1 MGGRQMS
8 DPRIQQML
16 RAVAL
21 EEQEQQQ
28 RYRLDQEHTLKA
40 LKAEGLALHP
50 LRITGK
56 TFGYAD
62 YPEFRFRLPY
72 PAETRQFR
80 DGAAIECFAPGEE
93 PLRGVLLE
101 LEGQAGACRLFA
113 PDFPDWLEDG
123 QAALKLAPDTRTTEI
138 MTKALEGL
146 EADKTT
152 WTRFLQLHGASMA
165 AASAGRTIGELPLYH
180 NRTLNPSQQAAVKAI
195 LSNNGLLV
203 VHGPPGTGKTTTLI
217 EAIRQ
222 LAEQGQRILVA
233 APSNTAVDHL
243 AIGLVGQGLRVLRV
257 GNAGKTDPVLLPH
270 TPEGKMQDSA
280 VKKEIR
286 DLRLRAEEFRR
297 MALKY
302 KRQFGKDEREQRRL
316 LMQEVKSIRQDIK
329 KLRAYEEEK
338 MYRDAQVIAGT
349 PIGLHD
355 AGLKGLGADTLLID
369 EAGQCPEPLAW
380 VILPLANHI
389 VLAGDPWQ
397 LPPTVL
403 SQEAAA
409 LGLGVSIL
417 ESAMHHVPEVHLLDT
432 QYRMRA
438 SIAGFS
444 SARFYRSLLRTADH
458 LRDEGVHITFV
469 DTAGTGME
477 EVEGPEGTS
486 LQNPGELDIVL
497 QLIDSESLDPAHTA
511 LISPYAGQVSAAA
524 GKLPSGMRIRT
535 IDSFQ
540 GQEDTNIIIS
550 LVRSN
555 DSGEIG
561 FLKDYR
567 RMNVALTRAKEKL
580 FIIGD
585 SATIGRDTFYAAMI
599 SYVENNGSYRSAWEF
614 MG

>member
-1 MGGRQMS
+1 MS
-8 DPRIQQML
+8 DTRIRQML

-21 EEQEQQQ
+21 EEQEQQE
-28 RYRLDQEHTLKA
+28 RYRLDQEHSLKA

-80 DGAAIECFAPGEE
+80 DGAAIECFAVGEE
-93 PLRGVLLE
+93 PIRGVLLE
-101 LEGQAGACRLFA
+101 LDGQTGACRLFA
-113 PDFPDWLEDG
+113 PDFPDWLETPE
-123 QAALKLAPDTRTTEI
+123 AAIKLAPDTRTTEI
-138 MTKALEGL
+138 MTRALEGL
-146 EADKTT
+146 EADKTS
-152 WTRFLQLHGASMA
+152 WTRFRQLHGDLAPRQVP
-165 AASAGRTIGELPLYH
+165 GREPGGLPEYH
-180 NRTLNPSQQAAVKAI
+180 NRNLNPSQQSAVNAI
-195 LSNNGLLV
+195 LQNDGLLV

-217 EAIRQ
+217 EAVQQ
-222 LAEQGQRILVA
+222 LAKQGHRILVT

-243 AIGLVGQGLRVLRV
+243 ALGLVRQGLRVLRV
-257 GNAGKTDPVLLPH
+257 GNTGKTDPALLPH
-270 TPEGKMQDSA
+270 TPEGRMQDGA
-280 VKKEIR
+280 VKKEMR
-286 DLRLRAEEFRR
+286 DLRMRAEEFRR

-302 KRQFGKDEREQRRL
+302 KRQFGRDEREQRKL
-316 LMQEVKSIRQDIK
+316 LMQEVKSIRQEIR

-355 AGLKGLGADTLLID
+355 AGLKGLDADTLVID

-380 VILPLANHI
+380 VVLPLAKRI

-409 LGLGVSIL
+409 LGLGISIL

-444 SARFYRSLLRTADH
+444 SGRFYRSLLRTADH
-458 LRDEGVHITFV
+458 LRDDGVHIVFV

-477 EVEGPEGTS
+477 EVEGPEGGS
-486 LQNPGELDIVL
+486 LQNPGELDIAL
-497 QLIDSESLDPAHTA
+497 QLIASESLDPAHTA
-511 LISPYAGQVSAAA
+511 LISPYAGQVAAA
-524 GKLPSGMRIRT
+524 AERMPSGMRLRT

-540 GQEDTNIIIS
+540 GQEATNIIVS

-555 DSGEIG
+555 DDGEIG

-567 RMNVALTRAKEKL
+567 RMNVAMTRAKERL
-580 FIIGD
+580 YLIGD
-585 SATIGRDTFYAAMI
+585 SATIGRDPFYAAMMT
-599 SYVENNGSYRSAWEF
+599 YVENHGAYRSAWEF

>member
-8 DPRIQQML
+8 DSRIQQML

-50 LRITGK
+50 LRVTGK
-56 TFGYAD
+56 FFGYAD

-80 DGAAIECFAPGEE
+80 DGAAIECFAQGEE
-93 PLRGVLLE
+93 PIRGILLE
-101 LEGQAGACRLFA
+101 LDGQAGACRLFA

-123 QAALKLAPDTRTTEI
+123 QAALKLSPDTRTTDI
-138 MTKALEGL
+138 MSKALEGL
-146 EADKTT
+146 EGDRTS
-152 WTRFLQLHGASMA
+152 WQRFLQLHGDTV
-165 AASAGRTIGELPLYH
+165 SARQSTAPSSLPSYH
-180 NRTLNPSQQAAVKAI
+180 NRNLNPSQQAAVSAM
-195 LSNNGLLV
+195 LHNEGLLV
-203 VHGPPGTGKTTTLI
+203 VHGPPGTGKTTTLV
-217 EAIRQ
+217 EAVCQ
-222 LAEQGQRILVA
+222 LADQGHRVLVA

-243 AIGLVGQGLRVLRV
+243 AIGLVREGLRVLRV
-257 GNAGKTDPVLLPH
+257 GNAGKTDSNLLPY
-270 TPEGKMQDSA
+270 TPEGKMQDGTA
-280 VKKEIR
+280 KKDIR
-286 DLRLRAEEFRR
+286 ELRLRAEEFRR

-316 LMQEVKSIRQDIK
+316 LMQEVKSIRQEIK

-349 PIGLHD
+349 PIGLYD
-355 AGLKGLGADTLLID
+355 AGLQGLDADTLCID

-380 VILPLANHI
+380 VILPLARRI

-444 SARFYRSLLRTADH
+444 SGRFYRSLLRTADH
-458 LRDEGVHITFV
+458 LLDEGVHIVFI

-477 EVEGPEGTS
+477 ELEGPEGGS

-497 QLIDSESLDPAHTA
+497 QLVAAESLDPAHTA

-540 GQEDTNIIIS
+540 GQESTNIIIS

-555 DSGEIG
+555 DDGEIG
-561 FLKDYR
+561 FLKDCR
-567 RMNVALTRAKEKL
+567 RMNVAMTRAKERL

-585 SATIGRDTFYAAMI
+585 SATIGRDAFYSAMI
-599 SYVENNGSYRSAWEF
+599 SYVESHGSYRSAWEF